1 MVESFTIIYVLGG
14 VIALLVLV
22 MSLFFIKK
30 SMKRAKEIGMDRAII
45 KETIRNSAIFSI
57 VPSIPIV
64 VGVGILMQYLGLA
77 IAWIRLEV
85 IGALQYEIIAMNQIF
100 SPGETAT
107 ASAIATALVIM
118 TVSILS
124 GPLFNALFYRHY
136 QERLATLQAKNA
148 HLMEIMTGA
157 LLGGLFSG
165 ILSSLLATGLFT
177 IGEPTVA
184 KDTGVATY
192 GEVTLTTFLSSC
204 LIMALCGFLI
214 KKLNWKWLESYALP
228 LTIIGA
234 LCISY
239 VAVSSIK

>member
-1 MVESFTIIYVLGG
+1 MVESFAIIYVLGG

-30 SMKRAKEIGMDRAII
+30 SMKRAKEIGMDSTVI

-77 IAWIRLEV
+77 ISWIRLEV

-100 SPGETAT
+100 TPGEAAT

-124 GPLFNALFYRHY
+124 GPLFNALFYRRY
-136 QERLATLQAKNA
+136 QGRLASLQAKNA

-192 GEVTLTTFLSSC
+192 GEITLATFLSSC
-204 LIMALCGFLI
+204 LIMALCGILI

-234 LCISY
+234 LCVSY
-239 VAVSSIK
+239 VTVSSIK